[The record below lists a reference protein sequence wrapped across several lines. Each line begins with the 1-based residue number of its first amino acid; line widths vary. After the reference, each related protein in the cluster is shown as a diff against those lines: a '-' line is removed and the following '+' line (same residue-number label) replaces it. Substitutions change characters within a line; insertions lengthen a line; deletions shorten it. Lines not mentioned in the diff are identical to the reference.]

1 MHTAR
6 LHRVGG
12 STMLAVPPDILKM
25 LHLQPEDSVTLMVE
39 SGRLV
44 VEPRQRSPLTFA
56 ELLTESDYSQPPSAE
71 ERAWLDA
78 DAVGRE
84 PL

>member
-6 LHRVGG
+6 LQRVAG
-12 STMLAVPPDILKM
+12 STMLAVPPDILNM
-25 LHLQPEDSVTLMVE
+25 LHLQPEDSVTLVVE
-39 SGRLV
+39 SGRRV
-44 VEPRQRSPLTFA
+44 VAPLQRSPLILA
-56 ELLTESDYSQPPSAE
+56 ELLAASDYSQPLSAE
-71 ERAWLDA
+71 EQEWLDA